1 MKDRV
6 NNVIRP
12 KSDSVY
18 SASYLLSL
26 LEIVHSDPTE
36 VPNIQTQVELQD
48 LDFLVNVTTHRVG
61 TLKIKSALPGSEP
74 LSIQIISQQHPS
86 AQNSYAEVDLQ
97 VMQAGVL
104 FYPKVFIRDMF
115 GNKVIKATDDVETL
129 GLTATIYKEE
139 AGRDPVIV
147 KSWFALT

>member
-1 MKDRV
+1 MV
-6 NNVIRP
+6 NI
-12 KSDSVY
+12 
-18 SASYLLSL
+18 
-26 LEIVHSDPTE
+26 
-36 VPNIQTQVELQD
+36 
-48 LDFLVNVTTHRVG
+48 TTHRVG
-61 TLKIKSALPGSEP
+61 TLTIKSALPGSEP
-74 LSIQIISQQHPS
+74 LSIQIISQQHPD

-139 AGRDPVIV
+139 AGRDPIII
-147 KSWFALT
+147 KAWFALKQTDGTPVLINRVILTEAGYYRMRVSLKHG